1 MPPLAYCTERDI
13 AAYATVCAFPLI
25 PCTLMTDASGVA
37 ERLRWL
43 EPRPLDPLYRPGR
56 GT

>member
-1 MPPLAYCTERDI
+1 MRPLAYCTERDI

-37 ERLRWL
+37 ERLA
-43 EPRPLDPLYRPGR
+43 PRPLDPLYRPG
-56 GT
+56 GGA